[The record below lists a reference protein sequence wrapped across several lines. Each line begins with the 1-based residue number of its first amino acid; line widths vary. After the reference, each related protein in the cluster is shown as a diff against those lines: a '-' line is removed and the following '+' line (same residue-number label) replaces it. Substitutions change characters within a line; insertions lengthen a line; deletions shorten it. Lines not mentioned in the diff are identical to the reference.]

1 MIQAKYKNKGNTQKK
16 EKKEKKG
23 KKERKIL
30 KYFCSKSYWCHDYL
44 QNPISCLNVGV
55 GVGVGENNSPS

>member
-16 EKKEKKG
+16 KEKKEKKR
-23 KKERKIL
+23 KERKIL

-44 QNPISCLNVGV
+44 
-55 GVGVGENNSPS
+55 

>member
-16 EKKEKKG
+16 KKKRKK
-23 KKERKIL
+23 KRKERKIL

-44 QNPISCLNVGV
+44 
-55 GVGVGENNSPS
+55 